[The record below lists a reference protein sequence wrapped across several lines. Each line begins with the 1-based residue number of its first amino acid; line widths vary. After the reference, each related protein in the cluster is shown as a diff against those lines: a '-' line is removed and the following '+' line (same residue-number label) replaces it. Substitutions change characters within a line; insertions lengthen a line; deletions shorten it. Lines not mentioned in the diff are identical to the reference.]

1 MFLRLGRL
9 YDDKIAGLAS
19 EIDEVIRSIERTE
32 VD

>member
-19 EIDEVIRSIERTE
+19 EVDEVTKSIERTE